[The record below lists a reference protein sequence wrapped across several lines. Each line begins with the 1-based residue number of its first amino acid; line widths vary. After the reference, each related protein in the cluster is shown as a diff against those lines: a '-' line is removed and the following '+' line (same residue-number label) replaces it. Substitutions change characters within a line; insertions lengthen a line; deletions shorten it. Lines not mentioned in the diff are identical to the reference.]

1 MAQQLSLEGT
11 NVARQMDRRAL
22 AILSNVVVGM
32 EPEAWCTLGENFT
45 TEWQQELQPRA
56 PSSKSTRLSQS

>member
-22 AILSNVVVGM
+22 AILSNVVVEM

-45 TEWQQELQPRA
+45 TE
-56 PSSKSTRLSQS
+56 